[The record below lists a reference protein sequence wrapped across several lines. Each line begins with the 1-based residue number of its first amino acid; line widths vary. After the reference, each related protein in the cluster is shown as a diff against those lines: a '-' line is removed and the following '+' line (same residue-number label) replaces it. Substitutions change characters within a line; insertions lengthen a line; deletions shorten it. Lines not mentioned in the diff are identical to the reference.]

1 MKKAVSA
8 ESLLKLIPEELLE
21 QLSAETLVDYQ
32 VKKLKGCVLFKLLL
46 YSILKTDKIS
56 QRVIEHFFN
65 SRQFQFLAGFE
76 VKKSTKHTSLSD
88 RLASIEVSF
97 FEQLHNYVVNEL
109 RAKYKVEV
117 PNAQKIVRFDSTTV
131 SCSAKLLS
139 IGMKNDPL
147 KGTSPRANGLSQIK
161 FSIGFDGILTKGIKC
176 YTQQNYLNEN
186 LALSELIMGE
196 PNFEGQIAVFDRGV
210 QGRKTLAMF
219 DEAGIDFVTRLG
231 DKPKYEVVESYRVDD
246 VFTDTLEIKGDMDV
260 YLFTNNTKVKT
271 LFRLIETIHLE
282 SQKPMFFLTNL
293 QELTAAE
300 ITEVYKKRWEIEVFF
315 KFLKQEMSFSH
326 LLSRTENGI
335 KVMLYMTMIAA
346 MLVLIYRK
354 TNEMKGYKLAK
365 LQFVNELEF
374 SLIKEIVTLCGG
386 DPARL
391 DEYPRRL

>member
-1 MKKAVSA
+1 MKKLVSA

-109 RAKYKVEV
+109 RAKYQVEV

-147 KGTSPRANGLSQIK
+147 RGTSPRANGLSQIK
-161 FSIGFDGILTKGIKC
+161 FSIGFDGILTKGI
-176 YTQQNYLNEN
+176 N
-186 LALSELIMGE
+186 A
-196 PNFEGQIAVFDRGV
+196 
-210 QGRKTLAMF
+210 
-219 DEAGIDFVTRLG
+219 TR
-231 DKPKYEVVESYRVDD
+231 
-246 VFTDTLEIKGDMDV
+246 
-260 YLFTNNTKVKT
+260 
-271 LFRLIETIHLE
+271 
-282 SQKPMFFLTNL
+282 
-293 QELTAAE
+293 
-300 ITEVYKKRWEIEVFF
+300 
-315 KFLKQEMSFSH
+315 
-326 LLSRTENGI
+326 SRI
-335 KVMLYMTMIAA
+335 I
-346 MLVLIYRK
+346 
-354 TNEMKGYKLAK
+354 
-365 LQFVNELEF
+365 
-374 SLIKEIVTLCGG
+374 
-386 DPARL
+386 
-391 DEYPRRL
+391 